1 MLCSFQYIK
10 VQTFDSQK
18 GSYKHCLA
26 LLVTMTE
33 MAYVN
38 YLELTFSI
46 RSYFKGF
53 YDNSKQQQ
61 QQKQYLAVAKF
72 AKRQNTEYPL
82 ICCTSAVRLLLGRLL
97 CVAAQVPMTRDLFFS
112 YLLVLSLN
120 TYFSF
125 TIRNKQSARFI
136 LFLKSLDKA
145 FGDCLSQALLPS
157 PGASYI

>member
-1 MLCSFQYIK
+1 
-10 VQTFDSQK
+10 
-18 GSYKHCLA
+18 
-26 LLVTMTE
+26 

-61 QQKQYLAVAKF
+61 LQQYLAVAKF

-82 ICCTSAVRLLLGRLL
+82 ICCTSAVWLLLGQLL

-120 TYFSF
+120 TYFSL

-136 LFLKSLDKA
+136 LFLSLW
-145 FGDCLSQALLPS
+145 
-157 PGASYI
+157 